1 MMNKYFTIMALALLP
16 LMVEAQD
23 LSKFKEVPEEWASS
37 SDAYMNGNAYQR
49 DAILFV
55 NLLAETHP
63 YYVKAERRAVLES
76 RLPALLDDCR
86 DCNSDTDF
94 VKLLR
99 EVMPEVRDKH
109 TDVIDYESFINRKP
123 TPATEVEASGTGT
136 SPLENNGKLFGY
148 QILDKESICYLQFNN
163 CNDARTLRDESQP
176 RFDLMLDE
184 MFSEMG
190 QCNIETLI
198 VDLQYN
204 GGGSSRLC
212 DELLDRLYPFSKL
225 RNLDAYLRFS
235 PLLALYNPKTETA
248 MKAWEDAGHID
259 ELYPMPRKNVQVPE
273 HEYYQ
278 GRVVFIQGP
287 KTYSSAGILIT
298 TARDNAI
305 GTVVGTESTYSP
317 SHYGEV
323 LPFRLPNTGVLGSVC
338 TKYFERADKS
348 CAEDKSLEP
357 DVFLNLDDKNA
368 AWSTLIEMYSKL

>member
-1 MMNKYFTIMALALLP
+1 MKRHFTILALALFSLI
-16 LMVEAQD
+16 VEAQD
-23 LSKFKEVPEEWASS
+23 LSNFKEVPVEWGASN
-37 SDAYMNGNAYQR
+37 DAYRNSNSYQK

-55 NLLAETHP
+55 NLLARTHP
-63 YYVKAERRAVLES
+63 YYVNAGRRAVLES
-76 RLPALLDDCR
+76 RLPALLNDCGSC
-86 DCNSDTDF
+86 DSDTAF
-94 VKLLR
+94 VRLLR
-99 EVMPEVRDKH
+99 EVMPEVQDRH
-109 TDVIDYESFINRKP
+109 TDIIDIESFTRKKQESSKP
-123 TPATEVEASGTGT
+123 EEVTAGSS
-136 SPLENNGKLFGY
+136 SPLGNNGKLFGY
-148 QILDKESICYLQFNN
+148 QVLENESICYLQFNN
-163 CNDARTLRDESQP
+163 CNDARTLRDESLP

-190 QCNIETLI
+190 QCGIGTLI

-212 DELLDRLYPFSKL
+212 DELLDRLCPLSKI
-225 RNLDAYLRFS
+225 RNLDTYLRFS
-235 PLLALYNPKTETA
+235 PLMALYNPRVETA
-248 MKAWEDAGHID
+248 MKAWEEAGHID
-259 ELYPMPRKNVQVPE
+259 ELYPMPRKKVQAPE

-305 GTVVGTESTYSP
+305 GTVVGTGSTYSP

-357 DVFLNLDDKNA
+357 DVFLNLDDKEA
-368 AWSTLIEMYSKL
+368 AWSALIEMYAK